1 MGHEPTANYLCI
13 ILGRQRFLSSI
24 AYLRSVLLG
33 IREVLSRLISL
44 RSIVHAVCY
53 ALYRRERE
61 SGRNDRNTLLIS
73 LRIASVSKEEGG
85 SIAINAMICMR

>member
-53 ALYRRERE
+53 ALYRRERV
-61 SGRNDRNTLLIS
+61 DV
-73 LRIASVSKEEGG
+73 RIASVSKEEGG

>member
-1 MGHEPTANYLCI
+1 MYNFRATKVSVVDCLFTFG
-13 ILGRQRFLSSI
+13 SSRYPGSFVPFNFPSEYC
-24 AYLRSVLLG
+24 ARSVLCT
-33 IREVLSRLISL
+33 IS
-44 RSIVHAVCY
+44 SG
-53 ALYRRERE
+53 E